1 MTAISKI
8 FILSPLVDRFVTGE
22 HEPYNVPRGQ
32 IGSLHLRPPM
42 CNCTL
47 ANDRLG
53 PAAQSH
59 NRQAACLKCSAH
71 LGKLDA

>member
-1 MTAISKI
+1 MTAIGKI

-32 IGSLHLRPPM
+32 IGSAPASADVQLHIG
-42 CNCTL
+42 
-47 ANDRLG
+47 DRLG

-59 NRQAACLKCSAH
+59 NRQAAA
-71 LGKLDA
+71 